1 MQRSCLPLTAKE
13 RVQLPCRTAE
23 PSQPEGNR
31 QGGPDNPHPARGGAT
46 GAQAPAQGTG
56 RGHLATQAP
65 REPEPGLW
73 ASLCA
78 RSHDAAHGTAPA
90 RPLRAISCRTVSGT
104 GRGAGVTGTGRA
116 HLGPGSQ
123 ATRVGPIQRE
133 APFHFKNGQAGF
145 RPERSE
151 AGTEAGGR
159 RRIPARVGPTKQQYR
174 RGRAAPAPR
183 HLLPDRVRHWARGGL
198 SPGRTFTG
206 GANSAR
212 SAIPAATPGMPLSG
226 RRAHRRPADGE
237 RFFAPLRMT
246 QTTQ

>member
-31 QGGPDNPHPARGGAT
+31 QGGPDNMHPARGGAT

-56 RGHLATQAP
+56 RGHLATQEP

-78 RSHDAAHGTAPA
+78 RNHDAAHGTAPA

-116 HLGPGSQ
+116 YLGPDNQ

-133 APFHFKNGQAGF
+133 AP
-145 RPERSE
+145 
-151 AGTEAGGR
+151 TCR
-159 RRIPARVGPTKQQYR
+159 RTDKQ
-174 RGRAAPAPR
+174 G
-183 HLLPDRVRHWARGGL
+183 
-198 SPGRTFTG
+198 
-206 GANSAR
+206 
-212 SAIPAATPGMPLSG
+212 SG
-226 RRAHRRPADGE
+226 RREAERERRPADGVGYRQGWAPTTHNTGE
-237 RFFAPLRMT
+237 AGRRPHRAISCRTVSGTGRGAGSRPTGLSRAGPIRREAPFLPQHPICRFPAEALSGGRRMAADA
-246 QTTQ
+246 Q